1 MPIFLPLLCYT
12 NTFVFI
18 SIGKAYDCV
27 RSHHILKIVEE
38 IGIKGPFFHYIQNFL
53 TIKTFKVKINSTLS
67 ETFNQMQGVR
77 QGSNMSV
84 TLFGITI
91 NGIIVDL
98 PTDIQKRLFVDNLA
112 IYFSASSVTAI
123 ERKLQM
129 AINKIFKWTFQ
140 TGFQLSK
147 EKTVAVHFHRKKAFS

>member
-1 MPIFLPLLCYT
+1 
-12 NTFVFI
+12 
-18 SIGKAYDCV
+18 
-27 RSHHILKIVEE
+27 
-38 IGIKGPFFHYIQNFL
+38 
-53 TIKTFKVKINSTLS
+53 
-67 ETFNQMQGVR
+67 MQGVR